1 MRGYCRRYGELA
13 SLATAKRRRN
23 GRQLDTP
30 GQYGQNKTIYRK
42 LVGWDS
48 FRR

>member
-13 SLATAKRRRN
+13 SLATSKRRRD

-30 GQYGQNKTIYRK
+30 GQYGQIKPIYRK
-42 LVGWDS
+42 MVAWES